1 MSLGVKMT
9 GMYVYKESHSL
20 AFSTVYNVSC
30 FLLLLLL
37 LLLLFFFVSLF
48 LMVFILAILVFS
60 SNT

>member
-1 MSLGVKMT
+1 L
-9 GMYVYKESHSL
+9 YVYKESHSL

-30 FLLLLLL
+30 FLLLLL